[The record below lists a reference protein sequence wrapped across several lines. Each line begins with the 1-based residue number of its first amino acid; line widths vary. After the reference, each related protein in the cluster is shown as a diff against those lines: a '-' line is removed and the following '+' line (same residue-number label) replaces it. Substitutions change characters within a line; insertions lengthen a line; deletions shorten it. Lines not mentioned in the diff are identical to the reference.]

1 MEQWKA
7 NIARWIVSRQKRII
21 VFFVLLAVASIF
33 ALPYVKIAYNL
44 TDYIPEKAPSTIAI
58 HQLQQDFQEELPNAD
73 VMVKVD
79 SIGEA
84 LEYKQKLSASY
95 AVKRV
100 LWLDDVM
107 DLRTPLEVVDN
118 PNINSMYQQ
127 GQALFMLTMDLDQ
140 DLVKALADI
149 RSIIGSDGAV
159 RGQLVEYVTA
169 RSAVEEE
176 ITRILLFM
184 IPLVLI
190 ILFISTT
197 SWFSPILFICTI
209 LLAVLFNMGTNVFM
223 PQVSF
228 ITQSVSAALQLAVTI
243 DYMIFLLHAFEKYT
257 RQTGDSKQAMR
268 LAVSE
273 SFSSIMASSVTTICG
288 FLALIFMR
296 FRIGADL
303 GIVLA
308 KGIFFSLLSVL
319 VLLPALILLL
329 QPLLQKTA
337 HRSFV
342 PKFRILP
349 RLSLKI
355 RYLTLLL
362 LLVLLIPAFRW
373 QSRTDFQYGMGEFAP
388 GSQAAVDKQKIT
400 DVYGESYT
408 AVLLVP
414 RSDPGKE
421 VELISDLQQKIY
433 SKSLIGYATEVGR
446 GLPIEVLPDSVS
458 KNLFSEHYSRY
469 FWQIASPL
477 EKKQTFEIVADARA
491 TVAKYYPEI
500 DQEDQ
505 PEGAVP
511 LMAGANFSIYDLRDC
526 VKFDGLI
533 ANGLA
538 ILTVGLVILITFRN
552 WLMPLILL
560 LTIEFAIWTNLS
572 IPYLLEYRLSY
583 IGYLVI
589 STVQLGATVDY
600 GILLSRNYLVKQSRD
615 PEAIIDTLREYLPA
629 VILPALILATSGYIL
644 SFVSSIKVVSELGQV
659 LGRGALFSLASVIF
673 ILPALWFISR
683 RWLIKSAKE

>member
-526 VKFDGLI
+526 VKLDGLI

>member
-600 GILLSRNYLVKQSRD
+600 GILLSRNYLVRQSRD